1 MPILA
6 TSSGLWKKVKVEYFL
21 LGHLSGHCKYLKAI
35 APSFLSLFS
44 YSMRLFL
51 LFYLNSQFL
60 INFILDREA
69 VGVPSEPSL
78 NMESTPMGVA
88 SYNILKKIAH

>member
-1 MPILA
+1 
-6 TSSGLWKKVKVEYFL
+6 
-21 LGHLSGHCKYLKAI
+21 
-35 APSFLSLFS
+35 
-44 YSMRLFL
+44 MRLFL